1 MTLKPSQPI
10 PDLLGPER
18 VDRVTDQ
25 VAVARGFHLGNTIR
39 VDTPEG
45 TVVIDCTGAE
55 ANGRKARAA
64 LEAEI
69 GPTNLK
75 YIVYTHCHG
84 DHVGGAAAF
93 ADDSVADIIAQD
105 QLAGLVNRDRECIG
119 RFTLRH
125 RSHQLGRPVEAA
137 RDRAGGSPAA
147 GLPSRMPFLPPTV
160 TFDRQLDVEVG
171 GLTIHLEHTEGET
184 RDHLAAW
191 IPELGVLCPGDLV
204 YASFPNLSTPA
215 VGPRP
220 IQGWIRSLERF
231 LELEPTHLVGSH
243 TQSVSGKDGVRAV
256 LTDYRDALQ
265 YVWDESCK
273 LIDAGVPVHHA
284 ARQVALPERLA
295 ASPWL
300 AENYGTINWGVRAVY
315 ARLTGWYDLTPASLN
330 PLPRQERDRDLVDLA
345 GADAICERASAALG
359 RDDPQLG
366 LELTDVV
373 IAVEPHHDRAN
384 ELQALACKELERT
397 STSRNEK
404 GFYRTGALLAEQHRR
419 GPRT

>member
-1 MTLKPSQPI
+1 MSRLPTQPI
-10 PDLLGPER
+10 PDLIGPER
-18 VDRVTDQ
+18 VDRITDQ

-45 TVVIDCTGAE
+45 AVVIDCTGAE
-55 ANGRKARAA
+55 SNGRKARAA
-64 LEAEI
+64 LEAQV
-69 GPTNLK
+69 GLTTLK
-75 YIVYTHCHG
+75 YLVYTHCHG

-93 ADDSVADIIAQD
+93 ADESVAEIIAQD
-105 QLAGLVNRDRECIG
+105 QLPGLVDRDRGCIR
-119 RFTLRH
+119 RFTLHH
-125 RSHQLGRPVEAA
+125 RSHQAGRPIEAA
-137 RDRAGGSPAA
+137 EARSANSGSEESAGRAT
-147 GLPSRMPFLPPTV
+147 FLPPTV
-160 TFDRQLDVEVG
+160 TFDHEFDLEVG
-171 GLTIHLEHTEGET
+171 GLTVHLEHTEGET
-184 RDHLAAW
+184 RDHLLAW

-220 IQGWIRSLERF
+220 IEGWIRSLERF

-243 TQSVSGKDGVRAV
+243 TQPVSGREGVRAV

-273 LIDAGVPVHHA
+273 LIDAGVPVHRA

-300 AENYGTINWGVRAVY
+300 AENYGTVNWGVRAVY
-315 ARLTGWYDLTPASLN
+315 ARLTGWYDFTPASLN
-330 PLPRQERDRDLVDLA
+330 PLPRQECDRDLVDLA
-345 GADAICERASAALG
+345 GADAICERAAAALG

-373 IAVEPHHDRAN
+373 IAVDPYHDRAN
-384 ELQALACKELERT
+384 ELQALACGELERT

-404 GFYRTGALLAEQHRR
+404 GFYRTGAILADQRRR
-419 GPRT
+419 GRQT